1 MLMIDRSGRGAMA
14 ASAQTRERAAKG
26 CAEIFDSELFRA
38 LCEPVRIE
46 IVRLL
51 IARGRSDLS
60 GIAGELPQD
69 ASVISRHLAVLY
81 RAGVV
86 RRARSGRHVYF
97 ELDGPELLARLE
109 AITGALRRAAP
120 FCCPGDP
127 GRE

>member
-1 MLMIDRSGRGAMA
+1 MLIIMQAEKPIEM
-14 ASAQTRERAAKG
+14 ASAQTRQRAAKS

-60 GIAGELPQD
+60 GIAAELPQD
-69 ASVISRHLAVLY
+69 ASVISRHLAVLH
-81 RAGVV
+81 RAGVA
-86 RRARSGRHVYF
+86 RRAKSGRHVYF

-109 AITGALRRAAP
+109 GITGALRRAVP
-120 FCCPGDP
+120 FCCPGAS
-127 GRE
+127 